1 MTFID
6 YLVENSAL
14 MSADALKQA
23 TSKFDKLGLGKHDG
37 SKPSQKR
44 ADQIEK
50 RSNRKRG
57 RSSEEE
63 EEPSM
68 PATRDRVQGIAN
80 TPNEIGRRPSSER
93 EFQRM
98 KRRVKRTR
106 GIGSDSK
113 GSMSIDD
120 L

>member
-6 YLVENSAL
+6 YLIETSAL
-14 MSADALKQA
+14 MSDDALKQA
-23 TSKFDKLGLGKHDG
+23 SSKFDKLGIGKTDG
-37 SKPSQKR
+37 SKPSLKR

-50 RSNRKRG
+50 RSDRKRG
-57 RSSEEE
+57 RSEEE

-80 TPNEIGRRPSSER
+80 TPNEIGRRPSSKR

-98 KRRVKRTR
+98 KRRVQRTR
-106 GIGSDSK
+106 GIGTDSK